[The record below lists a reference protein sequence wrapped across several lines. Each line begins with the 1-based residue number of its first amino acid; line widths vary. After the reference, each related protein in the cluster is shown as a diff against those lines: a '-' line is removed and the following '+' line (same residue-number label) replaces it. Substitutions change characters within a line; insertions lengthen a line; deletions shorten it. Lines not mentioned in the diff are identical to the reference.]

1 VKSTLTAAA
10 SGLILLSAAGAAR
23 AADPV
28 TFFGYNLNASIDA
41 EYSPTY
47 EGGKRYTV
55 FPGGSLAVTKPWEF
69 DAFTSPDDAA
79 SIAILNT
86 RRFSFGAAASV
97 RENRGDDEELLGMR
111 NIGWS
116 ISGGGFM
123 NVWPTHWMRIHV
135 EGLKGLTAQSGI
147 VVNSG
152 IDFVSH
158 PKYWNLAIG
167 PRYSWGDDHFNGT
180 YFGVTPAEAAAS
192 PYIQNPYQARAS
204 PGSRPAP
211 NTNGARV
218 GGSPSKQAT
227 PDCWVTTP
235 PAPWSASWA
244 RSTSSPSPP
253 ACASCSASLKPR
265 PAGPPSRAVTGPA
278 RPRPGVGRAYPTRL

>member
-1 VKSTLTAAA
+1 MKSTFTAAA
-10 SGLILLSAAGAAR
+10 SGLVLLSAAGAAK
-23 AADPV
+23 AEDPV
-28 TFFGYNLNASIDA
+28 TFFGYNLNASISA

-47 EGGKRYTV
+47 EGGKHYTV
-55 FPGGSLAVTKPWEF
+55 FPGGSLALTKPWEF

-79 SIAILNT
+79 SIALLNT

-97 RENRGDDEELLGMR
+97 RENRGNHDELQGMR
-111 NIGWS
+111 SIGWS
-116 ISGGGFM
+116 VSGGGFM

-180 YFGVTPAEAAAS
+180 YFGVTPQEATLS
-192 PYIQNPYQARAS
+192 PYIQNPFHARA
-204 PGSRPAP
+204 GSHFA
-211 NTNGARV
+211 GVEA
-218 GGSPSKQAT
+218 
-227 PDCWVTTP
+227 
-235 PAPWSASWA
+235 SAEYKW
-244 RSTSSPSPP
+244 
-253 ACASCSASLKPR
+253 
-265 PAGPPSRAVTGPA
+265 
-278 RPRPGVGRAYPTRL
+278 RPRWRITFEGGYTRMLGDDAASPLVRQLGSTDQFAVSTGLRFLLGKP